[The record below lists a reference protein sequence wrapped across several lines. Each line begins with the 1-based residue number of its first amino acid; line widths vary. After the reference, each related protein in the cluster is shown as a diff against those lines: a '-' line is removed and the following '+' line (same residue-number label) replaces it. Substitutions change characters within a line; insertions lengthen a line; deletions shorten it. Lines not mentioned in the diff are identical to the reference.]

1 MKKILFSLICAFAM
15 SMTAFAATE
24 TTVYYAI
31 PDATVGTYTVKLNV
45 CLEWNKPDP
54 NQEPIAVWQQFDMQK
69 TDKTFNANP
78 IYKVTFTDKWD
89 GANTMQFQLYD
100 GEQWKSQ
107 EVAFDGSSNGEWTTA
122 DTYNGK
128 MRVFGTD
135 GWQAYQEDGAVTPD
149 PVKFYIVGNTNLMGE
164 GKDWKLEEAIKVTED
179 SYTFKNLAAGDYEL
193 KVLTALDWGKA
204 LGYTALSE
212 KSEGLAA
219 GENDNV
225 TFTLAQA
232 GDVVVTYIA
241 GDPTTY
247 TVKGNFY
254 VPASDTYNTLRFV
267 PNKWAEADAKIAAW
281 IWGEKLDGQFTSFFA
296 GEGDTLTVQINAKAD
311 SIIFVRFNSKLAE
324 PKWNTKEE
332 TDNEWNRIEKMKI
345 NTESLVYTITDW
357 AAGTWDVY
365 TPETPAKFYIVGNE
379 ALMGEGKD
387 WKLENA
393 VKVTEDT
400 YTFKNLAAGDYA
412 LKVLTA
418 LDWGKALGYGALSEK
433 TEGLAAGENDN
444 VTFTLAQ
451 AGDVVVTY
459 IAGDPTTYTVKGN
472 FYVPASDTY
481 NTLRFVPN
489 KWAEADAKIAA
500 WIWGEKLDGQ
510 FTSFFAGEGDT
521 LTVQINAKADS
532 IIFVRF
538 NSKLAEPKW
547 NTKEET
553 DNEWNRIEKMKI
565 NTESLVYTITDWAAG
580 TWDVFT
586 RVDYIL
592 NNAGELAN
600 EGAKIF
606 VHTWGDGMADEDIL
620 MTEVKD
626 GEAVVAYKAAINDL
640 TQYLVFVRMYPEA
653 EAIVWEGENKYW
665 NKSDDLAR
673 CVGNQAYFTGWE
685 GDIFKVSCDEP
696 TGFETIE
703 QDVEN
708 GKVIYDGVLYIIRDG
723 KRYNAQGVEVK

>member
-45 CLEWNKPDP
+45 CLQWDKPDP
-54 NQEPIAVWQQFDMQK
+54 NKEPVAVWQQFDMQK

-78 IYKVTFTDKWD
+78 IYKVTFTDLWD

-149 PVKFYIVGNTNLMGE
+149 PKTVTLYYVNTNKWENVNAYVWYTEGETNHEKAAWAGEAMTKTEDQVNGFDVYSYTFAETYTKVIFNDGDKNQTTDLTWNAAEPYFYVDKWYAALKDIPAEGGETPTPDFGIMVNDKDYYAGVKNEEYKDAGTEYVVTITLAVNDKFKNYDNVNKAAWQVALDGAGYQFTSDEGYYVVTEAGEYTFYIKIIGE
-164 GKDWKLEEAIKVTED
+164 GKDNMFVAKKSEVVSTPDFGIMVNDNDYYAGVKNDEYDKEGTEYIVTVTLAVDDKFTNYDNVAKAAWLVALDDAGYKFNAVDNHYVVTEAGE
-179 SYTFKNLAAGDYEL
+179 YTF
-193 KVLTALDWGKA
+193 
-204 LGYTALSE
+204 
-212 KSEGLAA
+212 
-219 GENDNV
+219 
-225 TFTLAQA
+225 
-232 GDVVVTYIA
+232 YI
-241 GDPTTY
+241 
-247 TVKGNFY
+247 
-254 VPASDTYNTLRFV
+254 
-267 PNKWAEADAKIAAW
+267 KI
-281 IWGEKLDGQFTSFFA
+281 I
-296 GEGDTLTVQINAKAD
+296 
-311 SIIFVRFNSKLAE
+311 
-324 PKWNTKEE
+324 
-332 TDNEWNRIEKMKI
+332 
-345 NTESLVYTITDW
+345 
-357 AAGTWDVY
+357 
-365 TPETPAKFYIVGNE
+365 
-379 ALMGEGKD
+379 GEGKD
-387 WKLENA
+387 NMF
-393 VKVTEDT
+393 VS
-400 YTFKNLAAGDYA
+400 
-412 LKVLTA
+412 LK
-418 LDWGKALGYGALSEK
+418 
-433 TEGLAAGENDN
+433 
-444 VTFTLAQ
+444 
-451 AGDVVVTY
+451 
-459 IAGDPTTYTVKGN
+459 
-472 FYVPASDTY
+472 
-481 NTLRFVPN
+481 
-489 KWAEADAKIAA
+489 
-500 WIWGEKLDGQ
+500 
-510 FTSFFAGEGDT
+510 
-521 LTVQINAKADS
+521 
-532 IIFVRF
+532 
-538 NSKLAEPKW
+538 
-547 NTKEET
+547 KE
-553 DNEWNRIEKMKI
+553 I
-565 NTESLVYTITDWAAG
+565 
-580 TWDVFT
+580 T
-586 RVDYIL
+586 RVDYVL
-592 NNAGELAN
+592 NNAGELAKDD
-600 EGAKIF
+600 AKMF

-640 TQYLVFVRMYPEA
+640 TQHLVFVRMYPEA

>member
-1 MKKILFSLICAFAM
+1 
-15 SMTAFAATE
+15 
-24 TTVYYAI
+24 
-31 PDATVGTYTVKLNV
+31 
-45 CLEWNKPDP
+45 
-54 NQEPIAVWQQFDMQK
+54 
-69 TDKTFNANP
+69 
-78 IYKVTFTDKWD
+78 
-89 GANTMQFQLYD
+89 MQFQLYD

-164 GKDWKLEEAIKVTED
+164 GKDWKLEEAIKVT
-179 SYTFKNLAAGDYEL
+179 AGDYE
-193 KVLTALDWGKA
+193 
-204 LGYTALSE
+204 
-212 KSEGLAA
+212 
-219 GENDNV
+219 
-225 TFTLAQA
+225 
-232 GDVVVTYIA
+232 
-241 GDPTTY
+241 
-247 TVKGNFY
+247 
-254 VPASDTYNTLRFV
+254 
-267 PNKWAEADAKIAAW
+267 
-281 IWGEKLDGQFTSFFA
+281 
-296 GEGDTLTVQINAKAD
+296 
-311 SIIFVRFNSKLAE
+311 
-324 PKWNTKEE
+324 
-332 TDNEWNRIEKMKI
+332 
-345 NTESLVYTITDW
+345 
-357 AAGTWDVY
+357 
-365 TPETPAKFYIVGNE
+365 
-379 ALMGEGKD
+379 
-387 WKLENA
+387 
-393 VKVTEDT
+393 
-400 YTFKNLAAGDYA
+400 

-459 IAGDPTTYTVKGN
+459 IVGDPTTYTVKGN

-489 KWAEADAKIAA
+489 EWAEADAKIAA

-521 LTVQINAKADS
+521 LTVQINTKADS

-538 NSKLAEPKW
+538 NSKLTEPKW

-553 DNEWNRIEKMKI
+553 DNEWTRIDKMKI
-565 NTESLVYTITDWAAG
+565 NTESLVFTITGWKAG

-600 EGAKIF
+600 DGAKIF

-640 TQYLVFVRMYPEA
+640 TQHLVFVRMYPEA
-653 EAIVWEGENKYW
+653 EAIVWEGENKYCL
-665 NKSDDLAR
+665 KSSPA
-673 CVGNQAYFTGWE
+673 A
-685 GDIFKVSCDEP
+685 
-696 TGFETIE
+696 
-703 QDVEN
+703 
-708 GKVIYDGVLYIIRDG
+708 
-723 KRYNAQGVEVK
+723 

>member
-45 CLEWNKPDP
+45 CLQWDKPDP
-54 NQEPIAVWQQFDMQK
+54 NKEPVAVWQQFDMQK

-78 IYKVTFTDKWD
+78 IYKVTFTDLWD

-149 PVKFYIVGNTNLMGE
+149 PKTVTLYYVNTNKWENVNAYVWYTEGETNHEKAAWAGEAMTKTEDQVNGFDVYSYTFAETYTKVIFNDGDKNQTTDLTWNAAEPYFYVDKWYAALKDIPAEGGETPTPDFGIMVNDKDYYAGVKNEEYKDAGTEYVVTITLAVNDKFKNYDNVNKAAWQVALDGAGYQFTSDEGYYVVTEAGEYTFYIKIIGE
-164 GKDWKLEEAIKVTED
+164 GKDNMFV
-179 SYTFKNLAAGDYEL
+179 SL
-193 KVLTALDWGKA
+193 K
-204 LGYTALSE
+204 
-212 KSEGLAA
+212 
-219 GENDNV
+219 
-225 TFTLAQA
+225 
-232 GDVVVTYIA
+232 
-241 GDPTTY
+241 
-247 TVKGNFY
+247 
-254 VPASDTYNTLRFV
+254 
-267 PNKWAEADAKIAAW
+267 
-281 IWGEKLDGQFTSFFA
+281 
-296 GEGDTLTVQINAKAD
+296 
-311 SIIFVRFNSKLAE
+311 
-324 PKWNTKEE
+324 KE
-332 TDNEWNRIEKMKI
+332 I
-345 NTESLVYTITDW
+345 
-357 AAGTWDVY
+357 
-365 TPETPAKFYIVGNE
+365 
-379 ALMGEGKD
+379 
-387 WKLENA
+387 
-393 VKVTEDT
+393 
-400 YTFKNLAAGDYA
+400 
-412 LKVLTA
+412 
-418 LDWGKALGYGALSEK
+418 
-433 TEGLAAGENDN
+433 
-444 VTFTLAQ
+444 
-451 AGDVVVTY
+451 
-459 IAGDPTTYTVKGN
+459 
-472 FYVPASDTY
+472 
-481 NTLRFVPN
+481 
-489 KWAEADAKIAA
+489 
-500 WIWGEKLDGQ
+500 
-510 FTSFFAGEGDT
+510 
-521 LTVQINAKADS
+521 
-532 IIFVRF
+532 
-538 NSKLAEPKW
+538 
-547 NTKEET
+547 
-553 DNEWNRIEKMKI
+553 
-565 NTESLVYTITDWAAG
+565 
-580 TWDVFT
+580 T
-586 RVDYIL
+586 RVDYVL
-592 NNAGELAN
+592 NNAGELAKDD
-600 EGAKIF
+600 AKMF

-640 TQYLVFVRMYPEA
+640 TQHLVFVRMYPEA

>member
-45 CLEWNKPDP
+45 CLQWDKPDP
-54 NQEPIAVWQQFDMQK
+54 NKEPVAVWQQFDMQK

-78 IYKVTFTDKWD
+78 IYKVTFTDLWD

-149 PVKFYIVGNTNLMGE
+149 PKTVTLYYVNTNKWENVNAYVWYNDGSDHAKADWAGEAMTKTEDQVNGFDVYSYTFAETYTKVIFNDGDKNQTTDLTWNAAEPYFYGDKWYAALKDIPAEGGETPTPDFGIMVNDKDYYAGVKNEEYKDAGTEYVVTITLAVNDKFKNYDNVNKAAWQVALDGAGYQFTSDEGYYVVTEAGEYTFYIKIIGE
-164 GKDWKLEEAIKVTED
+164 GKDNMFVAKKSEVVSTPDFGIMVNDNDYYAGVKNDEYDKEGTEYIVTVTLAVDDKFTNYDNVAKAAWLVALDDAGYKFNAVDNHYVVTEAGE
-179 SYTFKNLAAGDYEL
+179 YTF
-193 KVLTALDWGKA
+193 
-204 LGYTALSE
+204 
-212 KSEGLAA
+212 
-219 GENDNV
+219 
-225 TFTLAQA
+225 
-232 GDVVVTYIA
+232 YI
-241 GDPTTY
+241 
-247 TVKGNFY
+247 
-254 VPASDTYNTLRFV
+254 
-267 PNKWAEADAKIAAW
+267 KI
-281 IWGEKLDGQFTSFFA
+281 I
-296 GEGDTLTVQINAKAD
+296 
-311 SIIFVRFNSKLAE
+311 
-324 PKWNTKEE
+324 
-332 TDNEWNRIEKMKI
+332 
-345 NTESLVYTITDW
+345 
-357 AAGTWDVY
+357 
-365 TPETPAKFYIVGNE
+365 
-379 ALMGEGKD
+379 GEGKD
-387 WKLENA
+387 NMF
-393 VKVTEDT
+393 VS
-400 YTFKNLAAGDYA
+400 
-412 LKVLTA
+412 LK
-418 LDWGKALGYGALSEK
+418 
-433 TEGLAAGENDN
+433 
-444 VTFTLAQ
+444 
-451 AGDVVVTY
+451 
-459 IAGDPTTYTVKGN
+459 
-472 FYVPASDTY
+472 
-481 NTLRFVPN
+481 
-489 KWAEADAKIAA
+489 
-500 WIWGEKLDGQ
+500 
-510 FTSFFAGEGDT
+510 
-521 LTVQINAKADS
+521 
-532 IIFVRF
+532 
-538 NSKLAEPKW
+538 
-547 NTKEET
+547 KE
-553 DNEWNRIEKMKI
+553 I
-565 NTESLVYTITDWAAG
+565 
-580 TWDVFT
+580 T
-586 RVDYIL
+586 RVDYVL

-600 EGAKIF
+600 DGAKLF

-626 GEAVVAYKAAINDL
+626 VDAVVGYKAEINTLTQYLVFVRMNPEAEAIDLSNNWGKSGDHARCESNNAYFTGWNEATIKVSCDAAVEITRVDYTLNNAGELANDGAKLFVHTWGDNMADEDILMTEVKDGDAVVGYKAAINDL

>member
-45 CLEWNKPDP
+45 CLQWDKPDP
-54 NQEPIAVWQQFDMQK
+54 NKEPVAVWQQFDMQK

-78 IYKVTFTDKWD
+78 IYKVTFTDLWD

-149 PVKFYIVGNTNLMGE
+149 PKTVTLYYVNTNKWENVNAYVWYTEGETNHEKTAWAGEAMTKTEDQVNGFDVYSYTFAETYTKVIFNDGDKNQTTDLTWNAAEPYFYGDKWYAALKDIPAEGGETPTPDFGIMVNDKDYYAGVKNEEYKDAGTEYVVTITLAVNDKFKNYDNVNKAAWQVALDGAGYQFTSDEGYYVVTEAGEYTFYIKIIGE
-164 GKDWKLEEAIKVTED
+164 GKDNMFVAKKSEVVSTPDFGIMVNDNDYYAGVKNDEYDKEGTEYIVTVTLAVDDKFTNYDNVAKAAWLVALDDAGYKFNAVDNHYVVTEAGE
-179 SYTFKNLAAGDYEL
+179 YTF
-193 KVLTALDWGKA
+193 
-204 LGYTALSE
+204 
-212 KSEGLAA
+212 
-219 GENDNV
+219 
-225 TFTLAQA
+225 
-232 GDVVVTYIA
+232 YI
-241 GDPTTY
+241 
-247 TVKGNFY
+247 
-254 VPASDTYNTLRFV
+254 
-267 PNKWAEADAKIAAW
+267 KI
-281 IWGEKLDGQFTSFFA
+281 I
-296 GEGDTLTVQINAKAD
+296 
-311 SIIFVRFNSKLAE
+311 
-324 PKWNTKEE
+324 
-332 TDNEWNRIEKMKI
+332 
-345 NTESLVYTITDW
+345 
-357 AAGTWDVY
+357 
-365 TPETPAKFYIVGNE
+365 
-379 ALMGEGKD
+379 GEGKD
-387 WKLENA
+387 NMF
-393 VKVTEDT
+393 VS
-400 YTFKNLAAGDYA
+400 
-412 LKVLTA
+412 LK
-418 LDWGKALGYGALSEK
+418 
-433 TEGLAAGENDN
+433 
-444 VTFTLAQ
+444 
-451 AGDVVVTY
+451 
-459 IAGDPTTYTVKGN
+459 
-472 FYVPASDTY
+472 
-481 NTLRFVPN
+481 
-489 KWAEADAKIAA
+489 
-500 WIWGEKLDGQ
+500 
-510 FTSFFAGEGDT
+510 
-521 LTVQINAKADS
+521 
-532 IIFVRF
+532 
-538 NSKLAEPKW
+538 
-547 NTKEET
+547 KE
-553 DNEWNRIEKMKI
+553 I
-565 NTESLVYTITDWAAG
+565 
-580 TWDVFT
+580 T
-586 RVDYIL
+586 RVDYVL
-592 NNAGELAN
+592 NNAGELAKDD
-600 EGAKIF
+600 AKMF

-640 TQYLVFVRMYPEA
+640 TQHLVFVRMYPEA